1 MLKRPVRLAWRA
13 VLFLGSVHRVVS
25 LPQSISGTFCKFI
38 PFVTTENNTRT
49 KSGLNGYNQGFVEKE
64 ANPSANVISRLF
76 D

>member
-13 VLFLGSVHRVVS
+13 VLYLGSVHRVAS
-25 LPQSISGTFCKFI
+25 LAQSISGTSCKFI

-49 KSGLNGYNQGFVEKE
+49 KLGLNGYSQGFVEKE